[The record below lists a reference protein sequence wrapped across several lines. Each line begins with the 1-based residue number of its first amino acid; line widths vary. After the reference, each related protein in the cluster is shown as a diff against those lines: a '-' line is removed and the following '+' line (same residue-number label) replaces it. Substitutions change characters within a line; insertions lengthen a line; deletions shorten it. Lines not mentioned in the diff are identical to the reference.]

1 MKIYHKTLK
10 GLKAMINVQKQ
21 VKDMMKIA
29 VEVNT
34 TVIEIEGII
43 LEASINNRMINAMNI
58 AGISKDL

>member
-1 MKIYHKTLK
+1 
-10 GLKAMINVQKQ
+10 MINVQKQ